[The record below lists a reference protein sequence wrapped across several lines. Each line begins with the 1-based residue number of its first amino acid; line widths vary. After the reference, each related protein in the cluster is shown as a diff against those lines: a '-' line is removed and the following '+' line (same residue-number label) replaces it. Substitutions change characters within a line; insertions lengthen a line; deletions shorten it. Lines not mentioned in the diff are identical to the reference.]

1 MDVEPEL
8 MEAYFESNGF
18 LVRQAGKPES
28 QINRKKQEALTS
40 LAIFNPRV
48 AENSYGMGLRFYTSD
63 LNKIRA
69 GLVSLIGW
77 GNSEFTNGMLNND
90 GLLLKF
96 FKKVV
101 KENRLQKSFN
111 PSPELAESGMGAF
124 LRLLVVPAL
133 PQSESKAG
141 EVFKILQ
148 EAGVDGVLTLRSM
161 LENLLRQSEPAN
173 IYTGKPFFQVLRM
186 LKAYDLAKDPQ
197 LEMF

>member
-1 MDVEPEL
+1 
-8 MEAYFESNGF
+8 
-18 LVRQAGKPES
+18 
-28 QINRKKQEALTS
+28 
-40 LAIFNPRV
+40 
-48 AENSYGMGLRFYTSD
+48 
-63 LNKIRA
+63 
-69 GLVSLIGW
+69 
-77 GNSEFTNGMLNND
+77 MLNND

-161 LENLLRQSEPAN
+161 LENLLRQSELAN